1 VIGTGKSASP
11 FRRFLSY
18 LKGKSAFSDESKE
31 MTNFG
36 WRKKA

>member
-1 VIGTGKSASP
+1 MGRLASA

-18 LKGKSAFSDESKE
+18 LHDKSAFNDESKE

-36 WRKKA
+36 WRKKT